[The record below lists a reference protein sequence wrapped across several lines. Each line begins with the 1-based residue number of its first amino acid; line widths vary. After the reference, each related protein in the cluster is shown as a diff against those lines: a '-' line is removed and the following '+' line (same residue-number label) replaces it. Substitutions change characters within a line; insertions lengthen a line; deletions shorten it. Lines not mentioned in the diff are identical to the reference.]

1 MKEHPLKT
9 ILRENDIP
17 QRELA
22 DCLGASETTISL
34 WLGNDRECNAPDR
47 DARVTRFLI
56 EKGAIPPTR
65 KGWRPDT
72 TGTPPPT
79 TKQKDIEMYLTR
91 QRLDKET
98 LQHFR
103 LFQDPFQNEVQERA
117 DVYLTRDAHYA
128 REAMWQGKSRSF
140 LAILGEPGCGK
151 TILRRDLFQRA
162 QEEDQ
167 SLIIIQPYVT
177 GMEEREDRG
186 KPLRARHIAEA
197 IIDTL
202 SPGARI
208 PQSSQRRNRLV
219 HELLRASHQ
228 GGATHAL
235 IIDEAQSIPKPTL
248 WHLKRLIDETRDG
261 HAQTIG
267 VILLGQTKE
276 LGAKLSPQD
285 ATVREV
291 TQRIG
296 IITLGPLDNE
306 IGPYLAH
313 KFKRHKVDPDKIMEK
328 DAPDALRTRLT
339 LAGRNRNGRD
349 AASIAYPL
357 AVNNLMTAAMNATV
371 RIGGQKVTGEI
382 ITEL

>member
-1 MKEHPLKT
+1 M
-9 ILRENDIP
+9 
-17 QRELA
+17 A
-22 DCLGASETTISL
+22 G
-34 WLGNDRECNAPDR
+34 
-47 DARVTRFLI
+47 
-56 EKGAIPPTR
+56 EKPKLPG
-65 KGWRPDT
+65 
-72 TGTPPPT
+72 
-79 TKQKDIEMYLTR
+79 
-91 QRLDKET
+91 
-98 LQHFR
+98 H
-103 LFQDPFQNEVQERA
+103 
-117 DVYLTRDAHYA
+117 
-128 REAMWQGKSRSF
+128 S
-140 LAILGEPGCGK
+140 GEPGCGK

-162 QEEDQ
+162 QEEDK

-186 KPLRARHIAEA
+186 EPLRARHIAEA

-202 SPGARI
+202 SPGARV

-248 WHLKRLIDETRDG
+248 RHLKRLIDETRDG

-306 IGPYLAH
+306 IGPYLTH

-328 DAPDALRTRLT
+328 DAPDALRARLT

-371 RIGGQKVTGEI
+371 RIGGKKVTGEI
-382 ITEL
+382 IAEL